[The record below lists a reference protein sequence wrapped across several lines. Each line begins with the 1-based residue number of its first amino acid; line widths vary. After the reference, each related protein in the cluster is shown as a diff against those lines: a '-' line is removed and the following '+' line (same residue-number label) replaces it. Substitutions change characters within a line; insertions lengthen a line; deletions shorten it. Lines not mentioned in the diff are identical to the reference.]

1 MARCQAVT
9 NRRWIQDHMRG
20 LEYECVEICMCEALE
35 AVDGETVRMVN
46 LCAAHKA
53 MAERAAIEVTVGRG
67 KIAEFRV

>member
-20 LEYECVEICMCEALE
+20 LEYECVEICMCEAI
-35 AVDGETVRMVN
+35 AGETVRMVN